1 MIMLLAAMR
10 VLSLVIWLVL
20 IARLLPSAY
29 RSLGTK
35 RRNLDPLWAI
45 ICGLALN
52 RAWFVIRA
60 MHFEAKEPGIVEAGT
75 LVVGYMTAGALAF
88 GLLKLRS
95 WYGD

>member
-1 MIMLLAAMR
+1 MGKR
-10 VLSLVIWLVL
+10 
-20 IARLLPSAY
+20 
-29 RSLGTK
+29 

-60 MHFEAKEPGIVEAGT
+60 IHYDDPTPDIVEAGT
-75 LVVGYMTAGALAF
+75 LVIGYMTAGALAF
-88 GLLKLRS
+88 GLLKLRT